1 MSEQYVSV
9 SEISSVV
16 AADIQWCAL
25 DLHHQ
30 GSTGDL
36 VGSRKSAW
44 GQAEFLGGENV
55 IYVLY

>member
-44 GQAEFLGGENV
+44 GQAEFLGR
-55 IYVLY
+55 